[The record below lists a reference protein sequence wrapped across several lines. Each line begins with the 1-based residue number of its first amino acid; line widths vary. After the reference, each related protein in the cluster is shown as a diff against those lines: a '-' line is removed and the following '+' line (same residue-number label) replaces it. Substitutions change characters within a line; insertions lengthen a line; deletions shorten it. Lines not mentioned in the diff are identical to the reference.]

1 MTYAER
7 TEVTPERSRAELERL
22 LVRYGA
28 DSFAYITSPDAAAV
42 AFRAHGRFVRF
53 ELPVPHVDEFR
64 RTSTGRVRGPAD
76 AEKARDAEVR
86 RRWRALVLVVKGK
99 LEAVESE
106 IVTFEEEFLAH
117 LVLPNGQTVGSEVR
131 PMVAQAYE
139 TGIMPAFSALAL
151 PAGEGS

>member
-1 MTYAER
+1 MAGSSGSSS
-7 TEVTPERSRAELERL
+7 RSL
-22 LVRYGA
+22 
-28 DSFAYITSPDAAAV
+28 
-42 AFRAHGRFVRF
+42 
-53 ELPVPHVDEFR
+53 
-64 RTSTGRVRGPAD
+64 TSTSSGERRPVGSGVRPTPRRP
-76 AEKARDAEVR
+76 RDAEVR

>member
-1 MTYAER
+1 M
-7 TEVTPERSRAELERL
+7 
-22 LVRYGA
+22 
-28 DSFAYITSPDAAAV
+28 
-42 AFRAHGRFVRF
+42 
-53 ELPVPHVDEFR
+53 
-64 RTSTGRVRGPAD
+64 
-76 AEKARDAEVR
+76 
-86 RRWRALVLVVKGK
+86 LVVKGK